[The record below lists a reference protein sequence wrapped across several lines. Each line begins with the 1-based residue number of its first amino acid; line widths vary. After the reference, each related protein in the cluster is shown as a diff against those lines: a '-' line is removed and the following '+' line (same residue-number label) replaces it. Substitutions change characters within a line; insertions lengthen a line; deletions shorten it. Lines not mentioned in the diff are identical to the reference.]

1 MSLTVHVPNQ
11 AGRPAL
17 ETHRTRL
24 ASLFPTSVYTRLGP
38 RRLALGLLAIAVG
51 AAVCLLRVSGTGPL
65 QSIWEE
71 DARDI
76 LDGALNTNGWGA
88 VFRPVAGYF
97 VVGPRLLGE
106 FATLFPLSWAAAVLS
121 ISAAVITAALALL
134 VYSASAPF
142 FPSPVAGRI
151 ARAAVSLPVL
161 FAPVAEN
168 RFNEVYDRP
177 VCLHFFAV
185 YAMFWVLV
193 WSPATNRGRVAA
205 LVTTV
210 LTGLST
216 ILIVGL
222 LPLAALRLVARRDRY
237 GIALVA
243 LVGGG
248 ALTQAIGV
256 WTGVA
261 QRVGDTVTMD
271 PYWVLRT
278 FAGWGV
284 PTSMLGFR
292 ATRGITGVDVWGGVA
307 HEPGPVIAA
316 WLIVAAVVAAS
327 VVGARTGWLRPRWT
341 LAAAAGASSL
351 LMYAMTAVASGITY
365 RYLIPVSLLLIAAA
379 VALLYPADTRAA
391 TRPIAR
397 AARSSALAGLVVG
410 VLVAAAFNYRWTDT
424 YRSHAPQW
432 TNQVQLAAQA
442 CRHDPRLDE
451 VIVRGAPLPWWS
463 IVRVSCHDLLPLPPA
478 CSAPQCQWLDPP
490 VSIGAQR
497 GRYDR

>member
-1 MSLTVHVPNQ
+1 
-11 AGRPAL
+11 
-17 ETHRTRL
+17 
-24 ASLFPTSVYTRLGP
+24 VYTRFSPG
-38 RRLALGLLAIAVG
+38 RLVLGLLAIAAG
-51 AAVCLLRVSGTGPL
+51 AVVCLLRVSGTGPL

-134 VYSASAPF
+134 VYSASEPF

-151 ARAAVSLPVL
+151 ARVAVSLPML
-161 FAPVAEN
+161 LAPVAEN

-177 VCLHFFAV
+177 VCLHFFAI

-193 WSPATNRGRVAA
+193 WSPATVRGRVAA

-237 GIALVA
+237 SVALVA
-243 LVGGG
+243 LVAAG
-248 ALTQAIGV
+248 ALTQALGV
-256 WTGVA
+256 WTGLA
-261 QRVGDTVTMD
+261 QRVGDTVTAD

-278 FAGWGV
+278 FAGWGLPSSV
-284 PTSMLGFR
+284 LGFR
-292 ATRGITGVDVWGGVA
+292 ATRGVSGLDVWGGVS
-307 HEPGPVIAA
+307 HEPGPVIAS
-316 WLIVAAVVAAS
+316 WLIVAAVVGAA
-327 VVGARTGWLRPRWT
+327 VVGARIGWLRPRWT
-341 LAAAAGASSL
+341 LAVAAGAGSVL
-351 LMYAMTAVASGITY
+351 LYAMTAVASGITY

-379 VALLYPADTRAA
+379 VALLYPATQRD
-391 TRPIAR
+391 P
-397 AARSSALAGLVVG
+397 AARRDPAGRGDSAAHKAGRGVAMVALILG

-432 TNQVQLAAQA
+432 TDQIRLATQA
-442 CRHDPRLDE
+442 CQRDPRLDE

-463 IVRVSCHDLLPLPPA
+463 IVRVSCHTLLPLPPA

-490 VSIGAQR
+490 VSIGAQQ